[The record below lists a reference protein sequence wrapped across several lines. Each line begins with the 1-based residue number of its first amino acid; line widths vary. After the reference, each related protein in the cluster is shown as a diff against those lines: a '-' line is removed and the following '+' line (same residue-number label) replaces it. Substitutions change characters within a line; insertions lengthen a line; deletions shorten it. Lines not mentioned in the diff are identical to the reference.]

1 MKRTILLMGAL
12 GLLAAGSLSAAAAPR
27 AEVIFDHPEN
37 FTDAKDQFT
46 PTDKGRDAIL
56 KALREFIV
64 REAGYQVP
72 AGYQLMLT
80 FTDVDLAG
88 DFEPWRGPDFDEI
101 RIVREI
107 YPPEFK
113 FTYVLTDPAGR
124 LVKQGRA
131 DLRDPA
137 FQMRSTLDDQDPL
150 RYEKSML
157 SDWLRTSLR
166 GAKTAGG

>member
-1 MKRTILLMGAL
+1 MKRTILMMGAL
-12 GLLAAGSLSAAAAPR
+12 GLMAAGLLRAAAAPR

-64 REAGYQVP
+64 REAGYHVP
-72 AGYQLMLT
+72 AGCQLTLT

-88 DFEPWRGPDFDEI
+88 DFEPGRGPGFDEI
-101 RIVREI
+101 RIVRAI

-113 FTYVLTDPAGR
+113 FAYLLTDPAGR
-124 LVKQGRA
+124 VVKQGQE
-131 DLRDPA
+131 DLRDLA
-137 FQMRSTLDDQDPL
+137 FQMRATLDVQDPL

-166 GAKTAGG
+166 GVKTAGR

>member
-1 MKRTILLMGAL
+1 MKHAILLMGAL
-12 GLLAAGSLSAAAAPR
+12 GLAAVGSLSAAAAPR

-37 FTDAKDQFT
+37 FTDVKDQFT

-56 KALREFIV
+56 KALRDFIV
-64 REAGYQVP
+64 REAGYHVP
-72 AGYQLMLT
+72 AGCRLTLT

-101 RIVREI
+101 RIVRDI

-113 FTYVLTDPAGR
+113 FAYVLTDPAGR
-124 LVKQGRA
+124 VVKQGRE
-131 DLRDPA
+131 DLRDLA
-137 FQMRSTLDDQDPL
+137 FQMRVTLDHQDPL

-157 SDWLRTSLR
+157 SDWLRASLR
-166 GAKTAGG
+166 GVKTAGS